1 MMVMTE
7 EQILPRTLRVAL
19 ADDHAIMR
27 GGLKALLADVPGLEV
42 VGEATNG
49 LEAVSLAKSLA
60 PDLMIMDIQMPRL
73 DGLAALEAI
82 REQVPDTRVLMLTSL
97 DDQNTLFKV
106 IQAGG
111 SGYVL
116 KKSAEDELI
125 EAIHEVMAGGAFVRP
140 PVQQMMAAD
149 TVARVGAGE
158 TPEGYEKLTAREKEV
173 LALLAR
179 GLTNQ
184 QIADEFVLSVRTV
197 ETHRAHI
204 MDKLG
209 FRSRSELV
217 AYAMRKG
224 YLA

>member
-1 MMVMTE
+1 MIQE
-7 EQILPRTLRVAL
+7 TLVKTTRLML
-19 ADDHAIMR
+19 ADDHPIVLS
-27 GGLKALLADVPGLEV
+27 GLKAVLSEVPDLEI

-49 LEAVSLAKSLA
+49 LDAVKLAKQLQ
-60 PDLMIMDIQMPRL
+60 PDILLLDIHMPKL
-73 DGLAALEAI
+73 DGLAALPAI
-82 REQVPDTRVLMLTSL
+82 REQAPETKVIVLTSMEEEEY
-97 DDQNTLFKV
+97 LFRV

-116 KKSAEDELI
+116 KRAADEELLN
-125 EAIHEVMAGGAFVRP
+125 AIREVQAGGAFVRP
-140 PVQQMMAAD
+140 PIARMLAAD
-149 TVARVGAGE
+149 YMSRVESGE
-158 TPEGYEKLTAREKEV
+158 QPDSYEKLTPREKEV

-179 GLTNQ
+179 GYTNA

-209 FRSRSELV
+209 FSSRAQLV
-217 AYAMRKG
+217 DYAMRKG